1 MPYTPTCHAPQA
13 LANAPE
19 AIHTPSLI
27 LFCTM
32 QPCCCRTGHF
42 VASAD
47 KAKRE
52 LGWQPRHDFLA
63 DVSSMVREYTS
74 SGRQNKD
81 IDFSIDDKI
90 LAAVRQPVRA
100 SRW

>member
-1 MPYTPTCHAPQA
+1 MQLGHVHALELPQPSSAVPTLCV
-13 LANAPE
+13 
-19 AIHTPSLI
+19 
-27 LFCTM
+27 CTAVF
-32 QPCCCRTGHF
+32 PCVHVYRTGHF
-42 VASAD
+42 IASAD

-52 LGWQPRHDFLA
+52 LGWTPRHDFLA

-81 IDFSIDDKI
+81 VDFTIDDKI